1 MTYTF
6 PLPVAD
12 FMDTLGIEKVTW
24 DIEEYREYDTQGTGH
39 DLDARLA
46 PDKWKAAL
54 VMRDLYNDAARKI
67 AAVVRKAQ
75 GRPMMI
81 YDPSNPYPAS
91 DPEGASLLGTNWLF
105 ASGVWDDAGE
115 WLDYIALI
123 ATSGTVTV
131 QINSIGGD
139 GQSLSLKN
147 LPPNYIIT
155 QSDKGQVVF
164 ASGARNYFFEF
175 SADLFANSSGV
186 TPLGDVYPPIP
197 VGVLVDATVILVKPA
212 CKMKVHRGG
221 FAPGQSSGNM
231 TFGTTIEL
239 LEKV

>member
-1 MTYTF
+1 MTYTY
-6 PLPVAD
+6 PLPVVD

-46 PDKWKAAL
+46 PDKWKVAL

-67 AAVVRKAQ
+67 GALVRKAQ
-75 GRPMMI
+75 GRPIMI

-91 DPEGASLLGTNWLF
+91 DPGGVILGAS
-105 ASGVWDDAGE
+105 V
-115 WLDYIALI
+115 
-123 ATSGTVTV
+123 V

-139 GQSLSLKN
+139 GQSLSLKG
-147 LPPNYIIT
+147 LPADYILT
-155 QSDKGQVVF
+155 TSDKGQIVF

-175 SADLFANSSGV
+175 SADLFANGAGV
-186 TPLGDVYPPIP
+186 TPLGDIYPPIP
-197 VGVLVDATVILVKPA
+197 VGVLVDATVILIKPA

-239 LEKV
+239 LERL